1 MIERYYDAV
10 PRSAARVEEIGPFT
24 LFVGTGAWPYYARP
38 RLGLT
43 HDFTVAEIA
52 AVRERQREL
61 GVPEAFEWVDETTP
75 SLLAAAVEAGLEVMQ
90 APLMVLDGAV
100 PATVPD
106 GVTVRMIEADDP
118 ALAASVSAQDRGF
131 GGTGEG
137 VEARVQFMRERLRS
151 GVTRQA
157 IAESADGVL
166 SVGAHQPVGDVTEIV
181 GVSTVPEARRRG
193 LAGAVTAAL
202 VADAAAALVAERAST
217 APGGGELVAAP
228 GPVVFLSAGEDAAR
242 VYGRLG
248 FERRG
253 TACIVG

>member
-1 MIERYYDAV
+1 MILNSIEHYYDAV
-10 PRSAARVEEIGPFT
+10 PRSAARTEEIGPFT

-38 RLGLT
+38 RLALE
-43 HDFTVAEIA
+43 HDFTVEEIE
-52 AVRERQREL
+52 AVRARQREL

-75 SLLAAAVEAGLEVMQ
+75 SLLPAAREAGLEVME
-90 APLMVLDGAV
+90 APLMVLSGAV

-106 GVTVRMIEADDP
+106 GVTVRMIDADDP
-118 ALAASVSAQDRGF
+118 ALPAAISAQDRGF

-137 VEARVQFMRERLRS
+137 VERRVAFMRERLRA
-151 GVTRQA
+151 GVTRKA
-157 IAESADGVL
+157 IAEGPEGVL

-181 GVSTVPEARRRG
+181 GVATVPEARRRG

-202 VADAAAALVAERAST
+202 VQDAAAALAA
-217 APGGGELVAAP
+217 AAP
-228 GPVVFLSAGEDAAR
+228 SASQPADPIVFLSAGEDAAR

-248 FERRG
+248 FERHG